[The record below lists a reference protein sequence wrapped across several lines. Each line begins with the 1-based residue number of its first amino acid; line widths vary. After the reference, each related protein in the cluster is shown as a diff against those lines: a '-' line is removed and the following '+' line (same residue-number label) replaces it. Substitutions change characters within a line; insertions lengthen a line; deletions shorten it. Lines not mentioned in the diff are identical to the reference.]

1 MLMLLM
7 QEYVYK
13 FNYDQEDG
21 ISMDIARNGKTVD
34 RTKKR
39 QVCASPCCMQIDKVI
54 GWLLQISRL
63 VLVIA
68 MLNARPSV
76 LAVDAESQCELCQV
90 SGVPADQDAGA
101 HLQDT

>member
-1 MLMLLM
+1 MQLRLNDMRSSLQVNSSVLVTMLLLLM

-39 QVCASPCCMQIDKVI
+39 QVCAFTDMY
-54 GWLLQISRL
+54 
-63 VLVIA
+63 A
-68 MLNARPSV
+68 N
-76 LAVDAESQCELCQV
+76 
-90 SGVPADQDAGA
+90 
-101 HLQDT
+101 